1 MAKLLQSSRTPD
13 NSLLAASVRPA
24 AAGMPRRRTS
34 LLLRAADAVITY
46 RLQADIKYFIEDT
59 GRGGAAREGPD

>member
-34 LLLRAADAVITY
+34 LLRAADAVITY